1 MLPNTELILEKY
13 KSKVQL
19 ISTIAIIAAAIVTIA
34 NIYPFILNTFWKPKV
49 QVLSVDFLNGIAK
62 VNINGKEKTLYENS
76 TLAAGASWGV
86 RFGKDGKTDKDANR
100 IELIKNDLVVDII
113 SVKK

>member
-1 MLPNTELILEKY
+1 MLPNSELILEKY

-19 ISTIAIIAAAIVTIA
+19 ISTVAIIAAAIVTIA

-49 QVLSVDFLNGIAK
+49 QVLSVDFQNGIAQIN
-62 VNINGKEKTLYENS
+62 VNGKEKTLYENS
-76 TLAAGASWGV
+76 TMAAGASWGI
-86 RFGKDGKTDKDANR
+86 RFAKDGKSDKDANR
-100 IELIKNDLVVDII
+100 IELVKNDLVEDII